1 MLNYQRVDVLG
12 SRNLGFQT
20 FEHIFWGNK
29 LVILYLAVFTSH
41 FTLVTAV
48 LGATLFM
55 EIEGAG
61 NTWPRALR
69 LTYSSDWLL
78 IWHFL
83 ASKNWVDPMFLRNF
97 RWIHSIQSVPMAGF
111 HWFPIQIVSGPRWSS
126 CGAWRTAHHPV
137 GHLRPLLP
145 PGRNPERSGPG
156 IDGFFQ
162 GIQMIQGPKKD
173 FKSPE
178 FNLSWTFPSFP
189 SFPSIFHLFHLFHS
203 SSV

>member
-1 MLNYQRVDVLG
+1 
-12 SRNLGFQT
+12 
-20 FEHIFWGNK
+20 
-29 LVILYLAVFTSH
+29 
-41 FTLVTAV
+41 V